1 MDSDARDRAEVP
13 AIELAGRHRVDIRR
27 GDGVDALELV
37 AHDGK
42 ILLSIEISERGPV
55 LRFDGPALTIRARA
69 APARDAQNLPLRPE
83 ISLTLTPG
91 GDLEFSAPPDLR
103 STARQQKITAEL
115 GDVRVEANDDVRLDG
130 ERVLVN
136 C

>member
-1 MDSDARDRAEVP
+1 MESDARDRAEVP
-13 AIELAGRHRVDIRR
+13 PIELAGRHRVDIRR

-55 LRFDGPALTIRARA
+55 LRFDGPALTIRASGDLALEAQHLSLRA
-69 APARDAQNLPLRPE
+69 E
-83 ISLTLTPG
+83 KSLSLSTG
-91 GDLEFSAPPDLR
+91 GDLEISAAGDLR
-103 STARQQKITAEL
+103 STARQQQITAEL